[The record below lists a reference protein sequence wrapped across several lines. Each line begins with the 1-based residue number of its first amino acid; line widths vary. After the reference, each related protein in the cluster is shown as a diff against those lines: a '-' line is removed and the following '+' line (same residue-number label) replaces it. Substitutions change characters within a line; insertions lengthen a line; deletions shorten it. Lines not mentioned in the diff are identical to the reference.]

1 MNNFLLI
8 AILVLFSGFFSGAEI
23 AISSTPIYKIKQLLH
38 SHKKKSAKILLILKS
53 KIEKTLITILIGN
66 TLINVIISILAARI
80 GDELTA
86 KMAMSTA
93 SGFLLI
99 SVLTTFIILLFGEII
114 PKVFSS
120 KLSLQISLAIAKP
133 IRLLSYILR
142 PILIIFELI
151 MKVFSSFLNGNNQGV
166 SKNDVEIFIQ
176 QGQKDGI
183 FTETESRIIKNFLYF
198 DERGVESI
206 LKHRTEIFA
215 ISDETVLKDAL
226 EEIAKSPYSR
236 VPVFKKDKDNIIGL
250 LTIKDLLKFLHNKEN
265 TSKKIKDFIIRD
277 VYKVPVTANIF
288 DIFLKM
294 KKGGQHFAI
303 VIDEFGG
310 TEGII
315 TMEDILEDMLGDI
328 KDEFD
333 AGEESGIVKL
343 NNQEIIV
350 KGDVLLRE
358 IIDYFYI
365 DHFEIPKKYADD
377 ISEEDMTS
385 YIILEILK
393 TFAQKGEIVKLGNL
407 KFEVIETKRN
417 KIQKV
422 KVTYEK

>member
-8 AILVLFSGFFSGAEI
+8 AILVLFSGFFSWAEI

-53 KIEKTLITILIGN
+53 KIEKTLITILIWN

-80 GDELTA
+80 WDELTA

-151 MKVFSSFLNGNNQGV
+151 MKVFSSFLNGNNQWV

-176 QGQKDGI
+176 QWQKDWI

-198 DERGVESI
+198 DERWVESI

-236 VPVFKKDKDNIIGL
+236 VPVFKKDKDNIIWL

-294 KKGGQHFAI
+294 KKWGQHFAI
-303 VIDEFGG
+303 VIDEFGW
-310 TEGII
+310 TEWII
-315 TMEDILEDMLGDI
+315 TMEDILEDMLWDI

-333 AGEESGIVKL
+333 AWEESWIVKL

-350 KGDVLLRE
+350 KWDVLLRE

-393 TFAQKGEIVKLGNL
+393 TFAQKWEIVKLWNL